1 MYRSLQKMHEQA
13 LHGSLRV
20 ALDSLA
26 RSIGR
31 RTEPHVKLH

>member
-1 MYRSLQKMHEQA
+1 MHEVA
-13 LHGSLRV
+13 LHGYFKV

-26 RSIGR
+26 RFITR